1 MVKSAVRFSAGQEE
15 GDFARGDSLRKH
27 DRSVAEQRSR
37 QVAPVTDENFIGRI
51 AKCKPA
57 NFKLTFRIPQFAI
70 RNSFRRLSNA
80 KSYLSPN
87 QPVDR

>member
-37 QVAPVTDENFIGRI
+37 QVAPVTDENLLVELRNVNRRI
-51 AKCKPA
+51 SNLHSA
-57 NFKLTFRIPQFAI
+57 F
-70 RNSFRRLSNA
+70 RNSQSAIPF
-80 KSYLSPN
+80 
-87 QPVDR
+87 VD